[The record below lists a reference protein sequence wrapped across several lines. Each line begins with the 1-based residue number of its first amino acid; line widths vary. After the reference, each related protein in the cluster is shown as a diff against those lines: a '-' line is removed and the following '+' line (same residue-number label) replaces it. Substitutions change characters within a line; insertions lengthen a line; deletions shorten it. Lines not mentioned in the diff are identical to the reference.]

1 MFLLNF
7 CYHCQLLIYITLV
20 FYDGYKCCQDL
31 SCVGITMRRLLT
43 QVWSP
48 AGRVSLAGVGGCWR
62 AVCGARLDRV
72 DRWYWCSWRSR
83 SGFGHDSNGCRVAPL
98 WMTTTHTGDINHP
111 RFVFLLTDKVKSALN
126 MCGCRT
132 RIFFKSETSEAE
144 VNPPLFPDIFLHQ
157 TVEEEDEKSWNWN
170 KSEMQSWASEDKNWF
185 LVCRSFLSQHILSN
199 LHLSKAFLCQN

>member
-1 MFLLNF
+1 MLSGSELRWNH
-7 CYHCQLLIYITLV
+7 YASPPHPGLV
-20 FYDGYKCCQDL
+20 SCRSSLSGWSRRMLTCCLWSSTWPSGPMVLMLVEESVWVWPWLQRMQ
-31 SCVGITMRRLLT
+31 SC
-43 QVWSP
+43 SP
-48 AGRVSLAGVGGCWR
+48 
-62 AVCGARLDRV
+62 LD
-72 DRWYWCSWRSR
+72 D
-83 SGFGHDSNGCRVAPL
+83 NN
-98 WMTTTHTGDINHP
+98 THTGDINHP
-111 RFVFLLTDKVKSALN
+111 RFVFLLTDKVKSVLN

-170 KSEMQSWASEDKNWF
+170 KSEIRSWASEDKNWF

>member
-1 MFLLNF
+1 MLSGSELRWNH
-7 CYHCQLLIYITLV
+7 YASPPHPGLV
-20 FYDGYKCCQDL
+20 SCRSSLSGWSRRMLTCCLWSSTWPSGPMVLMLVEESVWVWPWLQQMQ
-31 SCVGITMRRLLT
+31 SC
-43 QVWSP
+43 SP
-48 AGRVSLAGVGGCWR
+48 
-62 AVCGARLDRV
+62 LD
-72 DRWYWCSWRSR
+72 D
-83 SGFGHDSNGCRVAPL
+83 NN
-98 WMTTTHTGDINHP
+98 THTGDINHP
-111 RFVFLLTDKVKSALN
+111 RFVFLLTDKVKSVLN

-185 LVCRSFLSQHILSN
+185 LVCRSFLSQYTLSN